1 MKTVAYLRV
10 STPQQDASSQRLAIL
25 EYARKHDFHID
36 DFIART
42 HGSRAR
48 VRQVVEFDDQR
59 CCTTSSAWRWS
70 DGRSRRAA
78 AETTKETGTL
88 AGNNKIQESA
98 PSRKRY
104 SRLAP
109 LDVETETL
117 LAHQA
122 RQFFSPMFQLE
133 RRKLPPGQSLTPASG
148 KDFVDYLSERQSL
161 AEEPDRYLH
170 HIRGLLD
177 RMVQNDLLVE
187 TGVGR
192 GADFVMLPK
201 SYYALSEL
209 STLRARGVLWLAK
222 TLGGRFVHR
231 YVSPAVVHVV
241 GENNEGE
248 GSGIVFDE
256 HHVLTCGHV
265 VSRMKLAPV
274 QAFQGRT
281 ATVEE
286 VFQYE
291 SADVAVIR
299 IKESLT
305 TVPGLGFVD
314 PVVSQKVYRFGY
326 SRVPC
331 SVPSNTGTSPLVMQ
345 SGEVTNESVR
355 ALGGGELF
363 LYSAISRPGD
373 SGGAIVSDDGYVVGM
388 TTELSDS
395 RVHTSEGEEVFSP
408 HYAGIPSHVLA
419 RAVDEFG
426 LGVQIP
432 IEIYE

>member
-1 MKTVAYLRV
+1 
-10 STPQQDASSQRLAIL
+10 
-25 EYARKHDFHID
+25 
-36 DFIART
+36 
-42 HGSRAR
+42 
-48 VRQVVEFDDQR
+48 
-59 CCTTSSAWRWS
+59 
-70 DGRSRRAA
+70 
-78 AETTKETGTL
+78 
-88 AGNNKIQESA
+88 
-98 PSRKRY
+98 
-104 SRLAP
+104 
-109 LDVETETL
+109 
-117 LAHQA
+117 
-122 RQFFSPMFQLE
+122 MFQYE
-133 RRKLPPGQSLTPASG
+133 RRKPPTGQPLTPASG
-148 KDFVDYLSERQSL
+148 KDFLDYLRESQSR

-192 GADFVMLPK
+192 GGDFVMLPK

-209 STLRARGVLWLAK
+209 STLRERGVLWLAK

-231 YVSPAVVHVV
+231 HVSPVIVHVV

-256 HHVLTCGHV
+256 HHVLTCRHV
-265 VSRMKLAPV
+265 VSRMKLASA

-286 VFQYE
+286 VFQHGTE
-291 SADVAVIR
+291 DVAVIR

-305 TVPGLGFVD
+305 TIPGLGFVD
-314 PVVSQKVYRFGY
+314 PMVSQKVYRFGY

-331 SVPSNTGTSPLVMQ
+331 SVPSSSGASPLVMQ
-345 SGEVTNESVR
+345 SGEVTNDSVFVF
-355 ALGGGELF
+355 GGVELF

-373 SGGAIVSDDGYVVGM
+373 SGGAVVSDDGYVVGM

-395 RVHTSEGEEVFSP
+395 RMHASEGEEVFSP

-419 RAVDEFG
+419 RAVDELD
-426 LGVQIP
+426 LGVHIP
-432 IEIYE
+432 VETYE